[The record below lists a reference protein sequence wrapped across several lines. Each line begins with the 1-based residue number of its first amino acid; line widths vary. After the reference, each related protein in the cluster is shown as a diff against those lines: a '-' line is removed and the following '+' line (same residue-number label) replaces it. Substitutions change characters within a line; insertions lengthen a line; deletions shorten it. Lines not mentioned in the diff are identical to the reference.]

1 MFLKSIKVKY
11 INTPKLT
18 IIPLIKRKTD
28 KTAGNSFPDRYYSMN
43 YRYNGNKHKISM
55 TEGNIESLEQNIYKQ
70 YIDIKHKVEDDY
82 VKYSSKQINENNIGN
97 YEDIIEYL

>member
-1 MFLKSIKVKY
+1 
-11 INTPKLT
+11 
-18 IIPLIKRKTD
+18 
-28 KTAGNSFPDRYYSMN
+28 MN
-43 YRYNGNKHKISM
+43 YRYNGNKHKISL

>member
-1 MFLKSIKVKY
+1 
-11 INTPKLT
+11 
-18 IIPLIKRKTD
+18 
-28 KTAGNSFPDRYYSMN
+28 
-43 YRYNGNKHKISM
+43 M
-55 TEGNIESLEQNIYKQ
+55 TEGNIESLEQNIDKQ